1 MYFYIFKCKYKNMV
15 LLIYTL
21 PLSMENAL
29 HFMEPLLEL
38 KTQQHREGKNKNK
51 SKKKRNKSA
60 RPRKVLPTS

>member
-1 MYFYIFKCKYKNMV
+1 MV

-38 KTQQHREGKNKNK
+38 KTQQHREGKNNNK

-60 RPRKVLPTS
+60 RPRKLLPTS